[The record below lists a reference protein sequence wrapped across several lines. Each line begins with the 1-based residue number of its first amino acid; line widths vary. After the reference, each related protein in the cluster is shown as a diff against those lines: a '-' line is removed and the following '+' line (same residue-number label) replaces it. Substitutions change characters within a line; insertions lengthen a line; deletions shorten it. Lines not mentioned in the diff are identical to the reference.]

1 MQQHHGLSF
10 TCTENFSRSGPFCIP
25 QYVQYIKKLSTTG
38 LDVLINNAGIAY
50 KRASTV
56 PFIEQA
62 TNTLRTN
69 FTSTMNVTRSLLP
82 LMRPNSRVVMV
93 SSDLGKLK
101 IVKPHLQEQFSSS
114 SLTEPQLVSLM
125 DQFVQDVAA
134 GDHEAKGWPTTAYG
148 VSKVGMIAFSNLIAR
163 EMTARG
169 KTDILVNACCP
180 GWCRTDMA
188 GDNAPLS
195 ADQGAETP
203 VHLALLPAGSPTG
216 EFWIKKEVVS
226 W

>member
-1 MQQHHGLSF
+1 MN
-10 TCTENFSRSGPFCIP
+10 TCHIG
-25 QYVQYIKKLSTTG
+25 V
-38 LDVLINNAGIAY
+38 DVLINNAGMAY
-50 KRASTV
+50 KMASTA

-62 TNTLRTN
+62 TNTVKTN
-69 FTSTMNVTRSLLP
+69 FTGTLNITRALLP
-82 LMRPNSRVVMV
+82 LMKPNSRIVMV
-93 SSDLGKLK
+93 ASRAGNLK
-101 IVKPHLQEQFSSS
+101 KVKPHLQEQFSSP
-114 SLTEPQLVSLM
+114 SLTEPQLISLM

-134 GDHEAKGWPTTAYG
+134 GNHEAKGWPTTACG
-148 VSKVGMIAFSNLIAR
+148 VSKLGRIALTKIIAR
-163 EMTARG
+163 EMTASG

-216 EFWIKKEVVS
+216 EFWGEKKIVQ

>member
-1 MQQHHGLSF
+1 
-10 TCTENFSRSGPFCIP
+10 
-25 QYVQYIKKLSTTG
+25 
-38 LDVLINNAGIAY
+38 
-50 KRASTV
+50 
-56 PFIEQA
+56 
-62 TNTLRTN
+62 
-69 FTSTMNVTRSLLP
+69 
-82 LMRPNSRVVMV
+82 MV

-101 IVKPHLQEQFSSS
+101 IVKPHLQEQFSSP

-134 GDHEAKGWPTTAYG
+134 GNHEAKGWPTTAYG
-148 VSKVGMIAFSNLIAR
+148 VSKLGRIALTKIIAR
-163 EMTARG
+163 EITASG

-188 GDNAPLS
+188 GDSAPLS

-203 VHLALLPAGSPTG
+203 VHLSLLPAGSPTG
-216 EFWIKKEVVS
+216 QFWIKKEVVS

>member
-1 MQQHHGLSF
+1 MYG
-10 TCTENFSRSGPFCIP
+10 
-25 QYVQYIKKLSTTG
+25 VSTTG
-38 LDVLINNAGIAY
+38 LDVLINNAGMAY
-50 KRASTV
+50 KKASTA

-62 TNTLRTN
+62 TNSVRTN
-69 FTSTMNVTRSLLP
+69 FTGTLHFTRAVLP
-82 LMRPNSRVVMV
+82 LMKPHSRIVMV
-93 SSDLGKLK
+93 ASRAGKLN
-101 IVKPHLQEQFSSS
+101 IVKPHLQNQFSSP

-134 GDHEAKGWPTTAYG
+134 GNHEAKGWPTTAYG
-148 VSKVGMIAFSNLIAR
+148 VSKVGMIAFTKIIAR
-163 EMTARG
+163 EMTASG
-169 KTDILVNACCP
+169 KIDILVNACCP

-188 GDNAPLS
+188 GDNATLS

-216 EFWIKKEVVS
+216 EFWGEKKTIQ